1 MIAPTR
7 ALRDEIN
14 TRIRENLIAEGAVS
28 GPARKGKKLVS
39 RGLTRAEMA
48 RASNYSAG
56 DTVIFNR
63 QYKTL
68 GVEKGDEREVARVDY
83 DRNTVWLDGG
93 GGGPVAWRPYQI
105 AAAKGGVEVYRSEEM
120 EPGRATGSGGH
131 VTIRA
136 RNS

>member
-1 MIAPTR
+1 
-7 ALRDEIN
+7 
-14 TRIRENLIAEGAVS
+14 
-28 GPARKGKKLVS
+28 
-39 RGLTRAEMA
+39 MA

-68 GVEKGDEREVARVDY
+68 GVEKDDEREVARVDY

-93 GGGPVAWRPYQI
+93 RVVIPWPGGRTGLPPPRAEWRSTG
-105 AAAKGGVEVYRSEEM
+105 AKRWSS
-120 EPGRATGSGGH
+120 GRATGSGGH
-131 VTIRA
+131 ATIRA